1 MISAMKPKR
10 PYTFLLRQTLLFT
23 VLALVQM
30 FNLNQAA
37 EFYPDLAEIEY
48 RLTGLYFTL
57 NQPGEGYIH
66 LNNAL
71 HLDKEYDFIIEELFP
86 RIYKR
91 KTVFEI
97 ITNFKNS

>member
-1 MISAMKPKR
+1 MPFPKGSKPYFKSI
-10 PYTFLLRQTLLFT
+10 
-23 VLALVQM
+23 LAK
-30 FNLNQAA
+30 
-37 EFYPDLAEIEY
+37 YPDLAEIEY

-91 KTVFEI
+91 KSVFEI